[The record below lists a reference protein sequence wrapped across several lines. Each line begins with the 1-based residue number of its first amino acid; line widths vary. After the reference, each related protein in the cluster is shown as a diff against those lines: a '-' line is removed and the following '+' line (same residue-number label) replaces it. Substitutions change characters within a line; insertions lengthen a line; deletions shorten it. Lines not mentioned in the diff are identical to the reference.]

1 MIICDP
7 YENPFMVKR
16 VGKERLTITMR
27 KDVLSSLDKYID
39 GDTIRNRS
47 HAIEY
52 IVGRYL
58 GAGIDTCVIL
68 ASGREDQS
76 IKTLLRIEN
85 RPVIAYTIELL
96 RQANVRNIIM
106 VINANCPDIQKYL
119 GNGSQ
124 WKMNITYIE
133 EKSPAGTA
141 QSLAAVRGMVKE
153 TFLLMYGDVLVDIDL
168 QELVRFHR
176 DMDHVMMTLAVT
188 AATNP
193 SLYGVAE
200 LQGNRVYR
208 LIEKPAEYNK
218 SNLVVAGVAVC
229 EPELFSALPEKCEN
243 KYLARDILPDL
254 AHRGQISG
262 YPFATK
268 WFDVSHDDEYQ
279 KAKVEWVK

>member
-1 MIICDP
+1 MT
-7 YENPFMVKR
+7 KR

-27 KDVLSSLDKYID
+27 KDVLVSLDKYID

-68 ASGREDQS
+68 ASGREEQS
-76 IKTLLRIEN
+76 IKCLRRIEN

-96 RQANVRNIIM
+96 RQANIRNIIM
-106 VINANCPDIQKYL
+106 VINKKCPDIQKYL

-124 WKMNITYIE
+124 WKVNIQYVE
-133 EKSPAGTA
+133 EENPTGTA
-141 QSLAAVRGMVKE
+141 QSLALVKGLINN
-153 TFLLMYGDVLVDIDL
+153 TFLLMYGDVLVDIDV

-176 DMDHVMMTLAVT
+176 DMDHVVMTLAVT

-193 SLYGVAE
+193 SLFGVAE

-208 LIEKPAEYNK
+208 LIEKPAQYNK
-218 SNLVVAGVAVC
+218 SNLVVSGIAVC
-229 EPELFSALPEKCEN
+229 DPKLLELLPANCEN

-254 AHRGQISG
+254 AHRGQIGG

-268 WFDVSHDDEYQ
+268 WFDVSHPDEYE
-279 KAKVEWVK
+279 KAQQEWVASK

>member
-1 MIICDP
+1 M
-7 YENPFMVKR
+7 MKR

-27 KDVLSSLDKYID
+27 KDVLVSLDKYID

-76 IKTLLRIEN
+76 IKCLRRIHN
-85 RPVIAYTIELL
+85 RPVVAYTIELL
-96 RQANVRNIIM
+96 RQANIRNIIM
-106 VINANCPDIQKYL
+106 IINKKCPDIKQYL

-124 WKMNITYIE
+124 WKVNIQYVE
-133 EKSPAGTA
+133 EENPTGTA
-141 QSLAAVRGMVKE
+141 QSLAAVKGLVHD
-153 TFLLMYGDVLVDIDL
+153 TFLLMYGDILVDIDV

-176 DMDHVMMTLAVT
+176 ELDHVVMTTAVT
-188 AATNP
+188 AASNP

-208 LIEKPAEYNK
+208 LIEKPAKYDK
-218 SNLVVAGVAVC
+218 SNLVVSGIAVC
-229 EPELFSALPEKCEN
+229 NPKLLEFLPENCEN
-243 KYLARDILPDL
+243 KYIARDILPDL
-254 AHRGQISG
+254 AHRGQIGG

-268 WFDVSHDDEYQ
+268 WFDVSHEEEYE
-279 KAKVEWVK
+279 KAKQEWVAIKEQ

>member
-1 MIICDP
+1 MCDP
-7 YENPFMVKR
+7 YENTFMVKR

-76 IKTLLRIEN
+76 IKSLLRVEN
-85 RPVIAYTIELL
+85 RPVIAYTLELL
-96 RQANVRNIIM
+96 RQASVRNIIM
-106 VINANCPDIQKYL
+106 VINANCPDIKKYL

-124 WKMNITYIE
+124 WKVNITYIE
-133 EKSPAGTA
+133 ERNPAGTA

-208 LIEKPAEYNK
+208 LIEKPSEYNK

-254 AHRGQISG
+254 AHRGQIAG

-279 KAKVEWVK
+279 KAKVEWVKP

>member
-1 MIICDP
+1 MT
-7 YENPFMVKR
+7 KR
-16 VGKERLTITMR
+16 PGKERLTITMR
-27 KDVLSSLDKYID
+27 QDVLASLDQYID

-58 GAGIDTCVIL
+58 GAGINTCVIL

-76 IKTLLRIEN
+76 IKCVQRIEN
-85 RPVIAYTIELL
+85 SPVVAYTIELL
-96 RQANVRNIIM
+96 RQANIRNIIM
-106 VINANCPDIQKYL
+106 VINKNCPDIKQYL

-124 WKMNITYIE
+124 WKVNITYVE
-133 EKSPAGTA
+133 EEVPSGTA
-141 QSLAAVRGMVKE
+141 QSLASVKGLVHD
-153 TFLLMYGDVLVDIDL
+153 TFLLMYGDVLAEIDL
-168 QELVRFHR
+168 QELVRFHK
-176 DMDHVMMTLAVT
+176 DMDHVVMTLAVT

-208 LIEKPAEYNK
+208 LTEKPANLLK

-229 EPELFSALPEKCEN
+229 EPDIFALLPTKTEN
-243 KYLARDILPDL
+243 KYLARDVLPDL
-254 AHRGQISG
+254 AHRGQIGG

-268 WFDVSHDDEYQ
+268 WFDVSHPEEYE
-279 KAKVEWVK
+279 KAKRDWNRPEA

>member
-1 MIICDP
+1 M
-7 YENPFMVKR
+7 KKKT
-16 VGKERLTITMR
+16 GKDRLTITMNR
-27 KDVLSSLDKYID
+27 DVLLSLDKYID

-76 IKTLLRIEN
+76 IKCLKRIEN

-96 RQANVRNIIM
+96 RQAGVRNIIM
-106 VINANCPDIQKYL
+106 VINSRCPDIKKYL

-124 WKMNITYIE
+124 WKMNLRYVE
-133 EKSPAGTA
+133 EEHPTGTA
-141 QSLAAVRGMVKE
+141 QSLMLVKGLVHE
-153 TFLLMYGDVLVDIDL
+153 TFLLMYADILVDLDL

-176 DMDHVMMTLAVT
+176 NLDHVMMTLAVT
-188 AATNP
+188 AAANP

-208 LIEKPAEYNK
+208 LIEKPAHYDK
-218 SNLVVAGVAVC
+218 SNLVVSGVAVC
-229 EPELFSALPEKCEN
+229 EPELFAALPDKCDN

-254 AHRGQISG
+254 AHRGRVGG
-262 YPFATK
+262 YPFSSK
-268 WFDVSHDDEYQ
+268 WFDVSHEAEYE
-279 KAKVEWVK
+279 KAKQEWIK

>member
-1 MIICDP
+1 MT
-7 YENPFMVKR
+7 KR

-27 KDVLSSLDKYID
+27 KDVLVSLDKYID

-68 ASGREDQS
+68 ASGREEQS
-76 IKTLLRIEN
+76 IKCLRRIQN

-96 RQANVRNIIM
+96 RQANIRNIIM
-106 VINANCPDIQKYL
+106 VINSKCPDIKRYL

-124 WKMNITYIE
+124 WKMNIQYVE
-133 EKSPAGTA
+133 EESPTGTA
-141 QSLAAVRGMVKE
+141 QSLAHVKGMVND
-153 TFLLMYGDVLVDIDL
+153 TFLLMYGDILVDIDV

-176 DMDHVMMTLAVT
+176 DMDHVVMTLAVT

-208 LIEKPAEYNK
+208 LIEKPAQYNK
-218 SNLVVAGVAVC
+218 SNLVVSGVAVC
-229 EPELFSALPEKCEN
+229 DPKLLDLLPENCEQ

-254 AHRGQISG
+254 AHRGQIGG
-262 YPFATK
+262 YPFSTK
-268 WFDVSHDDEYQ
+268 WFDVSHTEEYEKAQ
-279 KAKVEWVK
+279 KEWISEE

>member
-1 MIICDP
+1 MT
-7 YENPFMVKR
+7 KR

-27 KDVLSSLDKYID
+27 KDVLVSLDKYID

-76 IKTLLRIEN
+76 IKCLRRVEN

-96 RQANVRNIIM
+96 RQANIRNIIM
-106 VINANCPDIQKYL
+106 VINKKCPDIQKYL

-124 WKMNITYIE
+124 WKVNIQYVE
-133 EKSPAGTA
+133 EENPTGTA
-141 QSLAAVRGMVKE
+141 QSLALVKGMVNN
-153 TFLLMYGDVLVDIDL
+153 TFLLMYGDILVDIDV

-176 DMDHVMMTLAVT
+176 DMDHVVMTLAVT
-188 AATNP
+188 AASNP
-193 SLYGVAE
+193 SLFGVAE

-208 LIEKPAEYNK
+208 LIEKPSQYNK
-218 SNLVVAGVAVC
+218 SNLVVSGVAVC
-229 EPELFSALPEKCEN
+229 DPKLLELLPENCEN

-254 AHRGQISG
+254 AHRGQIGG

-268 WFDVSHDDEYQ
+268 WFDVSHQDEYE
-279 KAKVEWVK
+279 KAQQEWIAGK